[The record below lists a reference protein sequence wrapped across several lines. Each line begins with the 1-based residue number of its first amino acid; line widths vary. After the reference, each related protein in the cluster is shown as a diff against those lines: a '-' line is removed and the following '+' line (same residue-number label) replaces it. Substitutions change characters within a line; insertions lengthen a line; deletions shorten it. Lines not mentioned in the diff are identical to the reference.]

1 MDYLHQQHLV
11 QSKVK
16 PVLHS
21 SCSPSTLSVNIGFS
35 FVRALREIS
44 DQHSHIGRNF
54 LSEIAN
60 RIRPSMYEHMNKTP
74 HLIQDAA
81 PGALDDS
88 VEVLLL
94 LMDRDLFGDTADAK
108 EAANFAANYK
118 EAKSCRAYDTY
129 RLLASMIT
137 FRSHMRI
144 LMSTVRVVVRV

>member
-1 MDYLHQQHLV
+1 M
-11 QSKVK
+11 
-16 PVLHS
+16 
-21 SCSPSTLSVNIGFS
+21 
-35 FVRALREIS
+35 
-44 DQHSHIGRNF
+44 
-54 LSEIAN
+54 
-60 RIRPSMYEHMNKTP
+60 
-74 HLIQDAA
+74 QDAA

-144 LMSTVRVVVRV
+144 LMSTVRVVARVWGARVWGFASLKGSYRTLSVGY

>member
-1 MDYLHQQHLV
+1 M
-11 QSKVK
+11 SE
-16 PVLHS
+16 
-21 SCSPSTLSVNIGFS
+21 LSGKSAI
-35 FVRALREIS
+35 
-44 DQHSHIGRNF
+44 QHSHIWCKF
-54 LSEIAN
+54 LSRVASVIQSP
-60 RIRPSMYEHMNKTP
+60 IYEHMNQTP
-74 HLIQDAA
+74 LVMQDAA

-144 LMSTVRVVVRV
+144 LMSTVRVVARVWGARVWGFASLKGSYRTLSVGY